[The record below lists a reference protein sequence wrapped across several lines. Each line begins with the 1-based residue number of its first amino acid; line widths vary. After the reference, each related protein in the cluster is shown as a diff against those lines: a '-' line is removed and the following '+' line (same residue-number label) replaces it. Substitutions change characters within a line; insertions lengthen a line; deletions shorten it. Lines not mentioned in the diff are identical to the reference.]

1 MLYPTRITIT
11 IAYPLGKETLLWAAV
26 TGPIMAVVIRFNTN
40 PNILPPPKIN
50 TAHQNNYQQYQ

>member
-11 IAYPLGKETLLWAAV
+11 IAHPLGKETLLWAAV

-50 TAHQNNYQQYQ
+50 TAH